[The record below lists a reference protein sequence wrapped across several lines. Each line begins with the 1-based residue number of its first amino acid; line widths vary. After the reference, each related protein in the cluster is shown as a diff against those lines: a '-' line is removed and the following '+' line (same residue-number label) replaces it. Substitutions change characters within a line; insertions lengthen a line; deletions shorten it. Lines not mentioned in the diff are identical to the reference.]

1 MCVFEGRRNDAPQGA
16 LGLKQ
21 AVCFLMDP
29 NQGSLSCRR
38 AGDAEQT
45 INRNEESII
54 WPPEKEIRKSQFSM
68 FSRKYSKKKISLKI
82 MFIR

>member
-1 MCVFEGRRNDAPQGA
+1 MCVFGGRRNDVTQGG
-16 LGLKQ
+16 LCLKQ
-21 AVCFLMDP
+21 GVCFLMDP
-29 NQGSLSCRR
+29 NQGSLSCGR